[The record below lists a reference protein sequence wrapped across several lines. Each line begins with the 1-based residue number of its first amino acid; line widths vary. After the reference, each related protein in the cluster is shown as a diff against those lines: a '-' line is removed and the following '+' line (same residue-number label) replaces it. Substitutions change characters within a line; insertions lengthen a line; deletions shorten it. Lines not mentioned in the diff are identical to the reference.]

1 MDFLLV
7 VIVIDL
13 DHDLIDLLY
22 TFLLFSYWKHLLHFI
37 FSNILL
43 SPGPI
48 SLLVASIKNRITST
62 SSATSNAVSF
72 IVFPNFVLGL

>member
-37 FSNILL
+37 FSKMLR
-43 SPGPI
+43 SPKYPAGT
-48 SLLVASIKNRITST
+48 LWLWTV
-62 SSATSNAVSF
+62 
-72 IVFPNFVLGL
+72 